1 MSRQDN
7 AAPVVI
13 KRKRVVHGGGHH
25 GGAWKVA
32 YADFVT
38 AMMAFFLLMW
48 LLNVATEAQ
57 RSGLADYFSPT
68 VPVSRT
74 SGGGDGVL
82 GGDSAFA
89 DDNLAH
95 TGTGGRSP
103 SSGRVAVPEEASAP
117 DTGAATL
124 EELAVLLMER
134 GGESRI
140 MEQALRHVITRV
152 TDAGLIVELFDLP
165 DRPLF
170 AKDGETPEAVL
181 EVLIDMIADVFA
193 RNRNGVA
200 VEGHIRAYPTV
211 LRDNPVWDRSTAR
224 AQTVREMLQD
234 SGMTPSRLHRVTG
247 HGDRQP
253 VRRDAMAVRNNR
265 MEVIL
270 LRDD

>member
-1 MSRQDN
+1 MSRQET

-13 KRKRVVHGGGHH
+13 KRKRVIHGGGHN

-48 LLNVATEAQ
+48 LLNVATDAQ

-68 VPVSRT
+68 VPVSRS

-82 GGDSAFA
+82 GGDSAFV
-89 DDNLAH
+89 DDTLAR
-95 TGTGGRSP
+95 TGTGGRSA
-103 SSGRVAVPEEASAP
+103 SSDPVGTTEDAP
-117 DTGAATL
+117 DPHSGAATL
-124 EELAVLLMER
+124 EELAVMLMER

-140 MEQALRHVITRV
+140 MEQALRHVVTRV
-152 TDAGLIVELFDLP
+152 TDEGLIVELFDLP
-165 DRPLF
+165 GQPLF
-170 AKDGETPEAVL
+170 AEASETPEPVL
-181 EVLIDMIADVFA
+181 ELLIDMIAEVFA
-193 RNRNGVA
+193 RARSGVA
-200 VEGHIRAYPTV
+200 VEGHIRAYPVV

-224 AQTVREMLQD
+224 AQRVREMLQA
-234 SGMTPSRLHRVTG
+234 SGLAPARLHRVTG

-253 VRRDAMAVRNNR
+253 VRGDAMAARNNR
-265 MEVIL
+265 MEIIL